1 MEKGGK
7 QLNAA
12 VFWVAPGGECSL
24 TRRRQAAAANDVATA
39 GRLGRVGRGKL
50 RLRQESKCSCVLVGH
65 NEHDA
70 GARRIVGHRKAIAH
84 IKQGRRETR
93 TGASLPA
100 FLPRPARPLLR
111 SFLCHCQ
118 QTDGH
123 PLYHASDFLRFVR
136 KPQCLALKGA
146 LRLLRC
152 CVGRKKERG
161 RCLQPSSLRL
171 HLLCAQGEA

>member
-12 VFWVAPGGECSL
+12 VFWVAPAGECSL

-50 RLRQESKCSCVLVGH
+50 HLRQESKCSCVLVGH

-84 IKQGRRETR
+84 INKEEEKRGP
-93 TGASLPA
+93 GHHSLPSC
-100 FLPRPARPLLR
+100 LGRPDPFCAL
-111 SFLCHCQ
+111 SCA
-118 QTDGH
+118 T
-123 PLYHASDFLRFVR
+123 ASKQMDILFIMRVIF
-136 KPQCLALKGA
+136 CD
-146 LRLLRC
+146 
-152 CVGRKKERG
+152 
-161 RCLQPSSLRL
+161 S
-171 HLLCAQGEA
+171 CANLSVWR